1 MNSQI
6 QSSTVEDK
14 VDIIEAIFDLKNL
27 ARSKPQT
34 VVTQPRGSQ
43 QSIGIE

>member
-6 QSSTVEDK
+6 QSSNVEDK

-27 ARSKPQT
+27 ARSKSQTAAPQK
-34 VVTQPRGSQ
+34 RSA
-43 QSIGIE
+43 